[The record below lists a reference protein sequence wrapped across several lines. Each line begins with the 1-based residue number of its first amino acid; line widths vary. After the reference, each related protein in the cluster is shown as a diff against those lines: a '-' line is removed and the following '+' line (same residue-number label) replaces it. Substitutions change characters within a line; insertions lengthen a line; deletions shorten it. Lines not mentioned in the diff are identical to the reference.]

1 MTRAE
6 LLELLAAEPVIAAVR
21 DDKWQA
27 ACESPARILF
37 YLKASLLT
45 AEERIARA
53 VEAGKLVFVHMDLAE
68 GVAKDR
74 AGVDFFARCGAAGI
88 LSTGRQQVA
97 YAKERGLLAVHRVF
111 ALDSRGLSSIRDM
124 CAQSAADVFEIM
136 PGVIGKVIERFSQAG
151 LPVIAGGLIE
161 TKAEVTAALQ
171 SGALAVSTG
180 REELWYS

>member
-6 LLELLAAEPVIAAVR
+6 FLDVLSCDPVIAAVR

-27 ACESPARILF
+27 AIRSPARIIF

-45 AEERIARA
+45 AEEHIR
-53 VEAGKLVFVHMDLAE
+53 EATDRGKLVFVHLDLAE

-74 AGVDFFARCGAAGI
+74 AGVEFFARCGAAGI
-88 LSTGRQQVA
+88 LTTSRQTVG
-97 YAKERGLLAVHRVF
+97 YAKEKGLLAVQRVF
-111 ALDSRGLSSIRDM
+111 ALDSQGLSSIREM
-124 CAQSAADVFEIM
+124 CAQSGADVFEIM
-136 PGVIGKVIERFSQAG
+136 PGVIGKVIERFSADR

-180 REELWYS
+180 REELWYL